1 MMKHKENK
9 TYQLIPGS
17 DDHQQ
22 WLVRLLSG
30 PYTETV
36 LRYGAISINEK
47 DEGLM
52 TFSFSVDSSPDSEL
66 SEDDVDLQLWAGD
79 VLHEIIRDAVENNYA
94 VFKDKESE
102 E

>member
-17 DDHQQ
+17 DDDQQ

-47 DEGLM
+47 D
-52 TFSFSVDSSPDSEL
+52 
-66 SEDDVDLQLWAGD
+66 
-79 VLHEIIRDAVENNYA
+79 
-94 VFKDKESE
+94 
-102 E
+102 

>member
-1 MMKHKENK
+1 
-9 TYQLIPGS
+9 
-17 DDHQQ
+17 
-22 WLVRLLSG
+22 
-30 PYTETV
+30 
-36 LRYGAISINEK
+36 
-47 DEGLM
+47 M